1 MDSTGSGGSRAR
13 AYPCARRH
21 QIGRRTRNGVCQYEK
36 ERSRGPLCDPYSPAR
51 QCGRADRRSR
61 NRSRSPVVRPL
72 QADGYSWRIG
82 EPRRRSFGDDSSGRR
97 ANRQDHQR
105 NQPSRHSRRAA
116 DALRTLH
123 QLEDGPFAEPDH
135 PANPARPRR
144 RDHRMR
150 RRDLVALVAGGAITW
165 SLAAPAEE
173 PTKVA
178 RIGFLGL
185 TPAAAS
191 TSRVEALQTGL
202 RELGWI
208 EGKNILIEF
217 RWAPRVDQLPDLA
230 AELVRMEV
238 DIIFAP
244 SSTFVEPARKA
255 TQTIP
260 IVFALDA
267 DPVGLGHVASL
278 ARPGGNITGL
288 TMQSTEL
295 NTKQLEILK
304 EALPQSTRF
313 GVLWN
318 PSTPSHQLGL
328 PATQAAGD
336 TLGITLIAVP
346 ARTAEDFDRALMTMA
361 DEHVGGFL
369 DLASPLSYS
378 ERARLAELALKYR
391 LPGMFGIKANA
402 EAGGLMSYAA
412 DINDLHRR
420 AAAYIDKILKGAK
433 PADLPV
439 EQASKFELIINLKTA
454 KALGLT
460 IPPLILARA
469 DEVIE

>member
-1 MDSTGSGGSRAR
+1 
-13 AYPCARRH
+13 
-21 QIGRRTRNGVCQYEK
+21 
-36 ERSRGPLCDPYSPAR
+36 
-51 QCGRADRRSR
+51 
-61 NRSRSPVVRPL
+61 
-72 QADGYSWRIG
+72 
-82 EPRRRSFGDDSSGRR
+82 
-97 ANRQDHQR
+97 
-105 NQPSRHSRRAA
+105 
-116 DALRTLH
+116 
-123 QLEDGPFAEPDH
+123 
-135 PANPARPRR
+135 
-144 RDHRMR
+144 MR
-150 RRDLVALVAGGAITW
+150 RRNFIALFGTAIW
-165 SLAAPAEE
+165 PLPISAQQ
-173 PTKVA
+173 PTRLA

-185 TPAAAS
+185 APASAS
-191 TSRVEALQTGL
+191 ASRVEALRAGL
-202 RELGWI
+202 RDLGWV
-208 EGKNILIEF
+208 EGENILIEF
-217 RWAPRVDQLPDLA
+217 RWAGKVDQLPDLA
-230 AELVRMEV
+230 AELVQMKV

-295 NTKQLEILK
+295 NTKQLEILR

-318 PSTPSHQLGL
+318 PSTPSHKLGL
-328 PATQAAGD
+328 PATEAAGE

-346 ARTAEDFDRALMTMA
+346 AQSAQDFDQALATM
-361 DEHVGGFL
+361 ERENVGGFL

-378 ERARLAELALKYR
+378 ERALLAELALKRR
-391 LPGMFGIKANA
+391 LPGIFGIRANA

-412 DINDLHRR
+412 DIIDLHRR
-420 AAAYIDKILKGAK
+420 SAAYIDKILKGAN

-439 EQASKFELIINLKTA
+439 EQASKFEFIINLKTA
-454 KALGLT
+454 NALRLT
-460 IPPLILARA
+460 IPPSILARA

>member
-1 MDSTGSGGSRAR
+1 
-13 AYPCARRH
+13 
-21 QIGRRTRNGVCQYEK
+21 V
-36 ERSRGPLCDPYSPAR
+36 
-51 QCGRADRRSR
+51 
-61 NRSRSPVVRPL
+61 
-72 QADGYSWRIG
+72 
-82 EPRRRSFGDDSSGRR
+82 
-97 ANRQDHQR
+97 
-105 NQPSRHSRRAA
+105 
-116 DALRTLH
+116 
-123 QLEDGPFAEPDH
+123 
-135 PANPARPRR
+135 RR
-144 RDHRMR
+144 RDFTIG
-150 RRDLVALVAGGAITW
+150 LL
-165 SLAAPAEE
+165 LAAATQSVQAQE

-185 TPAAAS
+185 APAAAS
-191 TSRVEALQTGL
+191 ASRVEALQTGL

-217 RWAPRVDQLPDLA
+217 RWAQRIDQLPDLA

-328 PATQAAGD
+328 PATQAAGE

-369 DLASPLSYS
+369 DLASPLTYS
-378 ERARLAELALKYR
+378 ERTRLAELALKHR
-391 LPGMFGIKANA
+391 LPGMFGIKANS

-420 AAAYIDKILKGAK
+420 AAAYIDNILSRRSRNQTG
-433 PADLPV
+433 
-439 EQASKFELIINLKTA
+439 
-454 KALGLT
+454 
-460 IPPLILARA
+460 
-469 DEVIE
+469 

>member
-1 MDSTGSGGSRAR
+1 
-13 AYPCARRH
+13 
-21 QIGRRTRNGVCQYEK
+21 
-36 ERSRGPLCDPYSPAR
+36 
-51 QCGRADRRSR
+51 
-61 NRSRSPVVRPL
+61 
-72 QADGYSWRIG
+72 
-82 EPRRRSFGDDSSGRR
+82 
-97 ANRQDHQR
+97 
-105 NQPSRHSRRAA
+105 
-116 DALRTLH
+116 
-123 QLEDGPFAEPDH
+123 
-135 PANPARPRR
+135 
-144 RDHRMR
+144 MR
-150 RRDLVALVAGGAITW
+150 RRQFIILLGTAIATW
-165 SLAAPAEE
+165 PLTGRAQQPA
-173 PTKVA
+173 KVA

-185 TPAAAS
+185 APAVAS
-191 TSRVEALQTGL
+191 ASRVEALRAGL
-202 RELGWI
+202 RDLGWVD
-208 EGKNILIEF
+208 GKNILMEF
-217 RWAPRVDQLPDLA
+217 RWAERVDQLPDLA
-230 AELVRMEV
+230 AELVRIKV

-328 PATQAAGD
+328 PATQAAAEA
-336 TLGITLIAVP
+336 LGITLISVA
-346 ARTAEDFDRALMTMA
+346 ARTAEDFDQALMTMA

-378 ERARLAELALKYR
+378 ERERLAELALKYR

-402 EAGGLMSYAA
+402 QAGGLMSYAA
-412 DINDLHRR
+412 DINDLHQR

-439 EQASKFELIINLKTA
+439 EQASKFELVVNLKTA
-454 KALGLT
+454 NELGLT
-460 IPPLILARA
+460 IPTAILART

>member
-1 MDSTGSGGSRAR
+1 
-13 AYPCARRH
+13 
-21 QIGRRTRNGVCQYEK
+21 V
-36 ERSRGPLCDPYSPAR
+36 
-51 QCGRADRRSR
+51 
-61 NRSRSPVVRPL
+61 
-72 QADGYSWRIG
+72 
-82 EPRRRSFGDDSSGRR
+82 
-97 ANRQDHQR
+97 
-105 NQPSRHSRRAA
+105 
-116 DALRTLH
+116 
-123 QLEDGPFAEPDH
+123 
-135 PANPARPRR
+135 RR
-144 RDHRMR
+144 RDFTIG
-150 RRDLVALVAGGAITW
+150 LL
-165 SLAAPAEE
+165 LAAATQSVQAQE

-185 TPAAAS
+185 APAAAS
-191 TSRVEALQTGL
+191 ASRVEALQTGL

-217 RWAPRVDQLPDLA
+217 RWAQRIDQLPDLA

-328 PATQAAGD
+328 PATQAAGE

-369 DLASPLSYS
+369 DLASPLTYS
-378 ERARLAELALKYR
+378 ERTRLAELALKYR
-391 LPGMFGIKANA
+391 LPGMFGIKANS

-433 PADLPV
+433 PTDLPV
-439 EQASKFELIINLKTA
+439 EQASKFELVINLKTA